1 MFSTCSQSTIFWV
14 CEKAK
19 SNEELQFFAD
29 GQEEFENTIERNK
42 DATDLKFC
50 VENFILLLLGKTE
63 NMNVHN
69 ERKQLV
75 DAAYFSFP
83 HISRLRG

>member
-1 MFSTCSQSTIFWV
+1 MG

-19 SNEELQFFAD
+19 SNEELQSFAN